1 MIKKITALLML
12 LSLVTFGQTKQ
23 RVFDFG
29 PKVAI
34 NLAKTAIINNP
45 TAMTSQNKID
55 LGAGLFGRI
64 NFTPKLS
71 LQSEVYY
78 QNRGGAF
85 KNPASRNKYQLLS
98 VPVLLGYSPI
108 KGVIFEGGVEYSK
121 TLNQGAANLTRS
133 IYGPDVSKDLGAIV
147 GVRINMLD
155 ALSLFSLNIR
165 YSYGFMDLSTQRSNG
180 VPLDFRSRGLQV
192 GITYNFS
199 EYYSWWKKY
208 GEPIKKK
215 KKK

>member
-12 LSLVTFGQTKQ
+12 LSSVTFGQTKQ
-23 RVFDFG
+23 RLFDFG

-34 NLAKTAIINNP
+34 NLAKTVIINNP
-45 TAMTSQNKID
+45 TAMTSQYKFD
-55 LGAGLFGRI
+55 FGGGVFGRI
-64 NFTPKLS
+64 NFTPRMS

-78 QNRGGAF
+78 QARGGAF
-85 KNPASRNKYQLLS
+85 KNPASRNKYHLLS
-98 VPVLLGYSPI
+98 VPVLLSYSPI
-108 KGVIFEGGVEYSK
+108 KGVFVEAGVEYSK
-121 TLNQGAANLTRS
+121 TLNKGAENLTRS

-155 ALSLFSLNIR
+155 ALSLFSLNLR
-165 YSYGFMDLSTQRSNG
+165 YSYGFMDLSTHKSNG
-180 VPLDFRSRGLQV
+180 TPLDYRSRGFQLGV
-192 GITYNFS
+192 TYNFS